1 MVLIA
6 FDVHGLSTP
15 LSTSISTKSEEL
27 NEELKGGKKAF
38 AGQCG
43 VLRGQVDRLIVSPI
57 FFVNEQQ
64 IPRWLN
70 LSQLLIG

>member
-1 MVLIA
+1 MALTA
-6 FDVHGLSTP
+6 FDVHGLSMP

-57 FFVNEQQ
+57 FVNEQQ

>member
-1 MVLIA
+1 M
-6 FDVHGLSTP
+6 P

-57 FFVNEQQ
+57 F
-64 IPRWLN
+64 L
-70 LSQLLIG
+70 

>member
-1 MVLIA
+1 MALIT
-6 FDVHGLSTP
+6 FDVHGLSTL

-57 FFVNEQQ
+57 F
-64 IPRWLN
+64 L
-70 LSQLLIG
+70 